1 MNHSDSAKKSFAKMT
16 FYAAKRVSKNDDFFA
31 FSHFIPW
38 CVFSKTRQGIGFHI
52 SGLTVKQGT
61 DREFLYKVL

>member
-1 MNHSDSAKKSFAKMT
+1 MWVPWSPMNHSDSAKKSFAKIT

-38 CVFSKTRQGIGFHI
+38 CVFQKH
-52 SGLTVKQGT
+52 
-61 DREFLYKVL
+61 DKVSDSASAG

>member
-1 MNHSDSAKKSFAKMT
+1 MT

-38 CVFSKTRQGIGFHI
+38 CVFKNMTRYQIPHLRVKRRMKQSGHI
-52 SGLTVKQGT
+52 RKLV
-61 DREFLYKVL
+61 